1 MQQASNCLCCSNS
14 RSSNFFL
21 KGWHTLMEKRFFHS
35 KFTTGAN
42 KRSWQRVW
50 EEGEKAGTSPMKLV
64 DGRKLSNPYAMHKN
78 YQKEENRRCLPKLK

>member
-78 YQKEENRRCLPKLK
+78 Y